1 METLT
6 ETLQYEAIENDYK
19 INGRTREGKLIKQKL
34 NEVGATTEI
43 VLIKY
48 PYGKELGFRSTWD
61 KDTMIE
67 LAKKINSERQ
77 SDTLKAERI
86 ETIVVEIIQD
96 ADKDYP
102 DFIGYWTICD
112 EPKYETKT
120 RIGYGYSKCEVIKHL
135 YGEGQFSNLN
145 KILAELVASANRKAE
160 HEKKRDEAIAT
171 AVISE
176 GDAYRIRSAER
187 KLGSIIK
194 SLEKPVTV
202 ETTPA
207 KLMERAEELL
217 VKSLLE
223 LVINNVGK
231 PNCERNFRSNEYD
244 LNQYGIVTVKDVVL
258 YIASEWQSSF
268 HSSDTLLDAVAKK
281 EVIDALRW

>member
-1 METLT
+1 METLNQ
-6 ETLQYEAIENDYK
+6 TLQYEAVENDYK

-43 VLIKY
+43 VYINY
-48 PYGKELGFRSTWD
+48 SYGKEVGFRSTWD

-67 LAKKINSERQ
+67 LANKINSMRQ
-77 SDTLKAERI
+77 SDERRLEKI
-86 ETIVVEIIQD
+86 ETVVVEIIQD
-96 ADKDYP
+96 ANKEYP
-102 DFIGYWTICD
+102 SFVGYWTICD

-120 RIGYGYSKCEVIKHL
+120 RIGYGISECKVVGRL
-135 YGEGQFSNLN
+135 SGQGQFKQLGEL
-145 KILAELVASANRKAE
+145 LAMLVATANEKAE

-176 GDAYRIRSAER
+176 GDAYRIRNAER
-187 KLGSIIK
+187 KLGSVVK
-194 SLEKPVTV
+194 SLENPLTA

-207 KLMERAEELL
+207 KLIERAKNLL

-223 LVINNVGK
+223 LAINNVGK

-258 YIASEWQSSF
+258 FIASEWK
-268 HSSDTLLDAVAKK
+268 SSDWSEGMLDAEVKK
-281 EVIDALRW
+281 EVIDALRF

>member
-1 METLT
+1 METLNQ
-6 ETLQYEAIENDYK
+6 TLQYEAVENDYK

-43 VLIKY
+43 VYINY
-48 PYGKELGFRSTWD
+48 SYGKELGFRSTWD

-67 LAKKINSERQ
+67 LAKKINFERQ

-86 ETIVVEIIQD
+86 DVVVVEVIQD
-96 ADKDYP
+96 ANKEYP
-102 DFIGYWTICD
+102 SFVGYWTICD
-112 EPKYETKT
+112 EPKYHTKT
-120 RIGYGYSKCEVIKHL
+120 RIGYGYSNDSVVKHL
-135 YGEGQFSNLN
+135 FGEGQFSNLN
-145 KILAELVASANRKAE
+145 KTLAELVASANRKAE
-160 HEKKRDEAIAT
+160 HKKKRDEAIAT

-176 GDAYRIRSAER
+176 GDAYRIRNAER
-187 KLGSIIK
+187 KLGSVVK
-194 SLEKPVTV
+194 SLENPLTA

-207 KLMERAEELL
+207 KLIERAKNLL

-223 LVINNVGK
+223 LAINNVGK

-244 LNQYGIVTVKDVVL
+244 LDQYGIVTIKDVVL
-258 YIASEWQSSF
+258 FIASEWK
-268 HSSDTLLDAVAKK
+268 SSDWSEGMLDAEVKK

>member
-1 METLT
+1 METLNQ
-6 ETLQYEAIENDYK
+6 TLQYEAVENDYK

-43 VLIKY
+43 VYINY

-67 LAKKINSERQ
+67 LANKINSERQ
-77 SDTLKAERI
+77 NDTLKAERI
-86 ETIVVEIIQD
+86 ETVVVEIIQD

-102 DFIGYWTICD
+102 DFIGYWTICG
-112 EPKYETKT
+112 EPKYQTKT

-135 YGEGQFSNLN
+135 FGEGQFSNLN

-160 HEKKRDEAIAT
+160 HKKKRDEAIAT
-171 AVISE
+171 AVISD
-176 GDAYRIRSAER
+176 GDAYRIRNAER
-187 KLGSIIK
+187 RLGSIVK
-194 SLEKPVTV
+194 SLENPLTP

-207 KLMERAEELL
+207 KLIERAKNLL

-244 LNQYGIVTVKDVVL
+244 LDQYGIVTVKDVVL
-258 YIASEWQSSF
+258 FIASEWK
-268 HSSDTLLDAVAKK
+268 SSDWSEGMLDAEVKK